1 SRENSSTKGLRH
13 YDKCLSCRDVGVD
26 WAESFGLRSSTK
38 ITERRQAGSTRA
50 LMDLSIMTSAFLVVM
65 FKLIRQKV
73 LAGAACQS
81 KLEETIKKSPI
92 QYCSGLF

>member
-1 SRENSSTKGLRH
+1 
-13 YDKCLSCRDVGVD
+13 
-26 WAESFGLRSSTK
+26 
-38 ITERRQAGSTRA
+38 
-50 LMDLSIMTSAFLVVM
+50 MDLSIMTSAFLVVM

-92 QYCSGLF
+92 QYCSDLF